1 MSMFHS
7 PLSDCWA
14 NGLPKVDVVMKS
26 FLLKAINWYQIARE
40 GRPSPCRFT
49 PSCSEYAKEAVQVHG
64 AGRGTWLT
72 TRRLARCRP
81 FGPSGYDP
89 VPELTHHQHDE
100 NCLAVNVSSINP
112 VHSTGRVS

>member
-1 MSMFHS
+1 
-7 PLSDCWA
+7 
-14 NGLPKVDVVMKS
+14 MKS
-26 FLLKAINWYQIARE
+26 FLLKAVNWYQVARE

-49 PSCSEYAKEAVQVHG
+49 PSCSEYAKEAVHVHG

-89 VPELTHHQHDE
+89 VPEPKTHHHKTHQHDE
-100 NCLAVNVSSINP
+100 NCLSFTGSSITGSSTNP
-112 VHSTGRVS
+112 VHPTGRVS